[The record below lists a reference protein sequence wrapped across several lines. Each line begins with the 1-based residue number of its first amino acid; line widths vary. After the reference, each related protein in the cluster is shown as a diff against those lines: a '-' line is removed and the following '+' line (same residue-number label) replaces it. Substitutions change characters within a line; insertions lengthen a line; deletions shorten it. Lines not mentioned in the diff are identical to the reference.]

1 MELSNAWAALADWAS
16 RLKNDIV
23 SDAETGR
30 RLDDVDRDITLRND
44 NVSEFTRIR
53 NRQTVLAAE
62 RLAAQT
68 GVAA

>member
-1 MELSNAWAALADWAS
+1 MDLNNVWAALADWAS
-16 RLKNDIV
+16 RLKDDLV
-23 SDAETGR
+23 SDADTGR
-30 RLDDVDRDITLRND
+30 RLDDVDRDITLRNN
-44 NVSEFTRIR
+44 NVTEFTKVR